1 MRMPQMR
8 LMFFFYGDG
17 DHRDLHVL
25 THSFPTRRSS
35 DLTQQALAARGLA
48 DLRAAESRAKE
59 AVARLS
65 ARLEALEAE
74 RTTHERRVR
83 DMENAAVA
91 LAADRRREASL
102 AEDARSA
109 LDRLE
114 AEKAALSTRLEQA
127 RGSTDSLAAR
137 VGEAEQIGRAHV

>member
-1 MRMPQMR
+1 
-8 LMFFFYGDG
+8 
-17 DHRDLHVL
+17 
-25 THSFPTRRSS
+25 
-35 DLTQQALAARGLA
+35 
-48 DLRAAESRAKE
+48 
-59 AVARLS
+59 
-65 ARLEALEAE
+65 
-74 RTTHERRVR
+74 
-83 DMENAAVA
+83 MENAAVA

-137 VGEAEQIGRAHV
+137 VGEAERPAESSERAMAEAMERQPAGQAHARLAQSAVTPAAARAGRHAGDRERLERERAARGVDDGDAAVLLGTEAASRNRDREEKRGVISEKQGG

>member
-1 MRMPQMR
+1 
-8 LMFFFYGDG
+8 
-17 DHRDLHVL
+17 
-25 THSFPTRRSS
+25 
-35 DLTQQALAARGLA
+35 
-48 DLRAAESRAKE
+48 
-59 AVARLS
+59 
-65 ARLEALEAE
+65 
-74 RTTHERRVR
+74 
-83 DMENAAVA
+83 MENAAVA

-137 VGEAEQIGRAHV
+137 VGEAERHAASSERAMAEAMERQAPGPGPARLATAGVPRRSGRGR